1 MLSINRK
8 KANELFMR
16 KIIIL
21 IILLLG
27 MIFIE
32 GCASLP
38 RGLRN
43 GDTQLLGECNT
54 EKLAK
59 DNPLGA
65 FFLSVESD
73 AIVET
78 WYLYLA
84 SDESQHYL
92 VKLRPK
98 KIGIPQKV
106 EEGWFR
112 FKANEYCYMIPA
124 GNYSIRKI
132 IGQKTDSDTSELKA
146 YLHERQFTVVDAQF
160 TYLGRYKIL
169 DSKLDGKGYFG
180 RASAEFSSL
189 FKGMVTGSFMPESI
203 KLKIIDEYD
212 QDSAW
217 LSDTYKDI
225 IWKQNRF

>member
-1 MLSINRK
+1 
-8 KANELFMR
+8 MR

-21 IILLLG
+21 IVLLLG

-59 DNPLGA
+59 ENPIAKENPLGA
-65 FFLSVESD
+65 IFLSVESD
-73 AIVET
+73 AIVDT

-84 SDESQHYL
+84 SDEPQHYL

-124 GNYSIRKI
+124 GNYTIRKI
-132 IGQKTDSDTSELKA
+132 IGQKTDSDTSELKT

-160 TYLGRYKIL
+160 TYLGRYIIL

-189 FKGMVTGSFMPESI
+189 FKGMVTGSFIPESLQ
-203 KLKIIDEYD
+203 LKIIDEYD

-217 LSDTYKDI
+217 LTDTYEDTT
-225 IWKQNRF
+225 WKQNRF